1 MSKGYGLKDPVPPLV
16 VREHAVLSCY
26 RDLMHKYGSL
36 TPIIIKDRYSHLLR
50 KADSKG
56 PKKGR
61 PRIFD
66 IIAPEESQ
74 CHQ

>member
-1 MSKGYGLKDPVPPLV
+1 
-16 VREHAVLSCY
+16 
-26 RDLMHKYGSL
+26 MHKYGSL